1 MPRKIILAAVLCI
14 LAIPGVAG
22 AAVDGSS
29 KIPALNPFCWHKK
42 DCVEVRGKY
51 VLGDPSVET
60 LAKDGFVTGPTAAP
74 CVGGE
79 GDEEWGRCLPAG
91 VSKTEISFGG
101 ENKFA
106 NIGVFIVSMYKYL
119 VGIASIVAVI
129 MIILAGIQWVTSG
142 GNSETISGAKHRIS
156 GAVIGLFIAYMSYFI
171 LNTINPALVNFRLP
185 QVWLIRPQQLI
196 PKFCKQLEGAEN
208 GKLKFRFYSR
218 EDDQTSAVDIKKAGT
233 ETMPYGQKDANNL
246 DIFSCGRRF
255 LPEDSGAQ
263 TCFADICSSERGNRS
278 GCVEGED
285 KKLACYPGEL
295 FVNLSINTE
304 SFSTGQD
311 LQDYVADSNASAIGK
326 LAGVFVKKALKTDW
340 KFDTEVF
347 RGVCKVGD
355 TVYLAN
361 KGNSKNWDSDSGR
374 KSVVRKVKPDAY
386 YEYTIGYRGLAD
398 PEGTGWSCEK
408 GGQLVGYLLRIETDA
423 DQSAWEKYGPS
434 FEKVIPIYGQA
445 KWLSSAF
452 SSGPQPNLSVGYN
465 RNTKQAVFGTFSDDV
480 KTINNYIPIEE
491 LKKGALVLDVNLTL
505 SQIIRMKGKT
515 SQNPDDFPENID
527 PGVPA
532 Q

>member
-1 MPRKIILAAVLCI
+1 MSRKIILAAVLCI

-129 MIILAGIQWVTSG
+129 MIILAGIQWLTSG

-255 LPEDSGAQ
+255 LPEDSGTQ

-278 GCVEGED
+278 GCVEGAD

-304 SFSTGQD
+304 SFSAGQD
-311 LQDYVADSNASAIGK
+311 AQDYIADSNVPVVSQVVGA
-326 LAGVFVKKALKTDW
+326 FVKKALRADW
-340 KFDTEVF
+340 LKDSEEM
-347 RGVCKVGD
+347 RGVCRVGD

-361 KGNSKNWDSDSGR
+361 KGVSKSWQISSGR
-374 KSVVRKVKPDAY
+374 QTVVRNVKPDTY
-386 YEYTIGYRGLAD
+386 HEYTIGYRGLAD
-398 PEGTGWSCEK
+398 PEGAGWSCEK
-408 GGQLVGYLLRIETDA
+408 GGDLVGYLLRIETIGDR
-423 DQSAWEKYGPS
+423 SAWEKYGPNL
-434 FEKVIPIYGQA
+434 KTLIPGYGQLDF
-445 KWLSSAF
+445 LSRAF
-452 SSGPQPNLSVGYN
+452 SSDPEPNLSVGYN
-465 RNTKQAVFGTFSDDV
+465 RSTKQAVFGTFSDDV

-491 LKKGALVLDVNLTL
+491 LKKGPIILDISLPL
-505 SQIIRMKGKT
+505 SKIIRMQGKKSET
-515 SQNPDDFPENID
+515 PASFSENID